1 MYDDEM
7 LRQRIVVAL
16 DALPVSPSGG
26 MRSQRAGSRA
36 FGSFALAPL
45 AIGAALLV
53 VLLFAAQLV
62 LPDGQSAS
70 SAAKPGFRDD
80 FSGGIDRSRWTSV
93 IAGSGPTVAASDG
106 RAELSI
112 PANARAGADSRI
124 TASLSPQSC
133 VARGD
138 YVVSVDYELLDWPSL
153 NATDLVLH
161 EVPPPDYAIDAS
173 VSRFQNGEVESVM
186 GHSQTTMNTTKVA
199 GTTGSLRLA
208 RRGTH
213 VTASYRVGNG
223 PWKDIPVVIASSGA
237 ATFRIALLSDEFH
250 FSGQA
255 VRVALDNFTLTAT
268 ELSCG

>member
-1 MYDDEM
+1 MNDDEK
-7 LRQRIVVAL
+7 LQQRIVVAL
-16 DALPVSPSGG
+16 DALPVLPAPGLQWERG
-26 MRSQRAGSRA
+26 ASRA
-36 FGSFALAPL
+36 FGGFVLAPL

-62 LPDGQSAS
+62 FPGARPASAP
-70 SAAKPGFRDD
+70 AEPGFRDD
-80 FSGGIDRSRWTSV
+80 FSSGIDRTKWTSM

-153 NATDLVLH
+153 NGTDLLLH
-161 EVPPPDYAIDAS
+161 EVPLPNYAIDAS
-173 VSRFQNGEVESVM
+173 ISRFQNGDVESVM
-186 GHSQTTMNTTKVA
+186 GHSQVNANTIPVS
-199 GTTGSLRLA
+199 GNTGSLRLT
-208 RRGTH
+208 RHGTN
-213 VTASYRVGNG
+213 VIASYRVGNG
-223 PWKDIPVVIASSGA
+223 PWQDVPVKIGSAGD
-237 ATFRIALLSDEFH
+237 ATFRIGLLNDEFH

-255 VRVALDNFTLTAT
+255 VRVAIDNFTLTAT
-268 ELSCG
+268 ELTCA